1 MQPLKGY
8 NEAQES
14 GEFERLPAGG
24 YVVKIT
30 DVKDEPA
37 KSYIVITYDISEG
50 QYRGF
55 YQNTDEKYVKS
66 HQFIRSYKPSA
77 LGMFKGF
84 ISAVDKSNGTKFGD
98 VIEEQG
104 LDERKLIG
112 KVFGALIGEEEYE
125 DNRGEVKTVLKVR
138 TCVEADRIRKG
149 NFKVPELKKLEKKP
163 GEVPSGFQQIGDADL
178 PF

>member
-1 MQPLKGY
+1 MQPIKGY
-8 NEAQES
+8 NEAQAS
-14 GEFERLPAGG
+14 GDFERLPAGG

-55 YQNTDEKYVKS
+55 YKDMDEKLVKL
-66 HQFIRSYKPSA
+66 HQFIRSYKPTA
-77 LGMFKGF
+77 LGMFKAF
-84 ISAVDKSNGTKFGD
+84 INAIDDSNGTKFGD
-98 VIEEQG
+98 VIEAKG
-104 LDERKLIG
+104 LDESKLIG
-112 KVFGALIGEEEYE
+112 KIFGALIGEEEYE

-149 NFKVPELKKLEKKP
+149 NFKVPELKKLEKKQS
-163 GEVPSGFQQIGDADL
+163 EVPSGFQPLGDTDL